1 MSTCQMRQ
9 THATAQRCHSLGWT
23 GAAGVLLVLW
33 CFCVAFLAGCANAPV
48 GSESEPAVNHLPK
61 VFENLWKVYPNK
73 TDKEAAIQAWN
84 TLKVS
89 DEELKQMRM
98 ATPQWF
104 DSAEWKREKGAHVPP
119 LATFLTDRMWE
130 QEAPP
135 LAPPPPIRPAEL
147 SSFLIQP
154 IYLAPRLA
162 YAISGSV
169 VGGMVYPFDQTAAG
183 KVWDSSLNAPW
194 VWHEF
199 IASEPS
205 DE

>member
-1 MSTCQMRQ
+1 MDTCSSKQ
-9 THATAQRCHSLGWT
+9 TDSQTRGCSRWGGALLSLLMQ
-23 GAAGVLLVLW
+23 GALCIFLLS
-33 CFCVAFLAGCANAPV
+33 GCANQQA
-48 GSESEPAVNHLPK
+48 SLEREPGVDHLTK
-61 VFENLWKVYPNK
+61 VFEKLWKAYPNK

-98 ATPQWF
+98 AYPQWR
-104 DSAEWKREKGAHVPP
+104 DSAEWKRDKGAHVPP

-135 LAPPPPIRPAEL
+135 LAPPPPLRLVDL

-199 IASEPS
+199 IAGKQS